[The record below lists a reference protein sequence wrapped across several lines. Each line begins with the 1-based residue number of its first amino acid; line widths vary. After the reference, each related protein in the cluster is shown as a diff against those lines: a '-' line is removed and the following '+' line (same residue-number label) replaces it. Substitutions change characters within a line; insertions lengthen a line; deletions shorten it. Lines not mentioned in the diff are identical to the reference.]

1 MPARKPEEC
10 DTILVDA
17 INKGDLEAAIAL
29 YEPNARF
36 VQESGEVVTG
46 HPAIREEM
54 KGFLALKP
62 KFSIKVRWIQIAM
75 VSSMQLF
82 PLRYSP
88 LISSRIAPSGSLK
101 QTMLILASDE
111 SRHFVGRKEDVRRYD
126 IVDLCQPPLGNRG
139 LDRFDHFLADA
150 LRGGANMSADAAISC
165 VSLPLRHR
173 KSPRQGDSE
182 SCGSSATG

>member
-17 INKGDLEAAIAL
+17 INKGDLEAALAL

-62 KFSIKVRWIQIAM
+62 KFSIKVTEVQSADGNIALTQAKWS
-75 VSSMQLF
+75 VSGTDADGKPVTM
-82 PLRYSP
+82 
-88 LISSRIAPSGSLK
+88 SGRS
-101 QTMLILASDE
+101 AE
-111 SRHFVGRKEDVRRYD
+111 VVRR
-126 IVDLCQPPLGNRG
+126 Q
-139 LDRFDHFLADA
+139 ADGTWMFVIDNP
-150 LRGGANMSADAAISC
+150 RGGQD
-165 VSLPLRHR
+165 
-173 KSPRQGDSE
+173 
-182 SCGSSATG
+182 T

>member
-62 KFSIKVRWIQIAM
+62 KFSIKVTGVQSADGNIALTQAKWSVSGTDARWRARDLQDFSTGTA
-75 VSSMQLF
+75 L
-82 PLRYSP
+82 
-88 LISSRIAPSGSLK
+88 SR
-101 QTMLILASDE
+101 
-111 SRHFVGRKEDVRRYD
+111 R
-126 IVDLCQPPLGNRG
+126 GNRA
-139 LDRFDHFLADA
+139 HP
-150 LRGGANMSADAAISC
+150 
-165 VSLPLRHR
+165 VSTR
-173 KSPRQGDSE
+173 
-182 SCGSSATG
+182 

>member
-62 KFSIKVRWIQIAM
+62 KFQ
-75 VSSMQLF
+75 
-82 PLRYSP
+82 Y
-88 LISSRIAPSGSLK
+88 
-101 QTMLILASDE
+101 
-111 SRHFVGRKEDVRRYD
+111 
-126 IVDLCQPPLGNRG
+126 
-139 LDRFDHFLADA
+139 
-150 LRGGANMSADAAISC
+150 
-165 VSLPLRHR
+165 
-173 KSPRQGDSE
+173 QGDRSPE
-182 SCGSSATG
+182 RGREHRADTGKVERQRH